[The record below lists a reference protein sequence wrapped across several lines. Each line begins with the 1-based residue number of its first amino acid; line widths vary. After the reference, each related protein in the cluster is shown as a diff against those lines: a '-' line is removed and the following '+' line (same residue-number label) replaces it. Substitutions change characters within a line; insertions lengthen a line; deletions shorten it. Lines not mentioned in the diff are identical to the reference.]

1 MRNRE
6 YYEIQKMRIWWVWG
20 LMGVLMLMY
29 VYAALR
35 QWYGS
40 GTWGNNRSP
49 EWLLALV
56 LFFLLLFPVFVFVM
70 KLETKLTAAGISFR
84 YFPLNRRWQ
93 KIDWTEVERAWVRKY
108 RPIAEYGGW
117 GIRGLPGARSR
128 AYSMSGDYGIQLV
141 LKNGKRILVG
151 TQNALEAEQ
160 ILERLSEQVG
170 FIPEAD
176 PDVKA

>member
-1 MRNRE
+1 MKTRE

-35 QWYGS
+35 QWYGAGS
-40 GTWGNNRSP
+40 WGNNRSP

-56 LFFLLLFPVFVFVM
+56 LLFLLLFPVFVFIM
-70 KLETKLTAAGISFR
+70 KLETRLNAEGVSVR
-84 YFPLNRRWQ
+84 LFPLHRKWQ
-93 KIDWTEVERAWVRKY
+93 SWSWSDVERAWVRKY

-117 GIRGLPGARSR
+117 GIRGLPGANSR

-141 LKNGKRILVG
+141 LKNGKHILLG
-151 TQNALEAEQ
+151 TQNALEATQ
-160 ILERLSEQVG
+160 ILERLSEQAG

-176 PDVKA
+176 PDAKF